1 MAATV
6 RVNLPGTSFMV
17 RASFSTG
24 AFITAISV
32 LIA

>member
-1 MAATV
+1 
-6 RVNLPGTSFMV
+6 LPGTSFMV

-24 AFITAISV
+24 AFITAISM